1 MLFGILIQ
9 RFVIVI
15 WVRDDLI
22 KKSAKLEPAWREKIL
37 LLRNVRTVPYTG
49 SYQLA
54 YIFHLHGAY
63 LVLTVATLT
72 SQ

>member
-37 LLRNVRTVPYTG
+37 AQECTYRTV
-49 SYQLA
+49 QL
-54 YIFHLHGAY
+54 
-63 LVLTVATLT
+63 
-72 SQ
+72 

>member
-37 LLRNVRTVPYTG
+37 LLRNVRTVPYRTAI
-49 SYQLA
+49 S
-54 YIFHLHGAY
+54 
-63 LVLTVATLT
+63 
-72 SQ
+72 